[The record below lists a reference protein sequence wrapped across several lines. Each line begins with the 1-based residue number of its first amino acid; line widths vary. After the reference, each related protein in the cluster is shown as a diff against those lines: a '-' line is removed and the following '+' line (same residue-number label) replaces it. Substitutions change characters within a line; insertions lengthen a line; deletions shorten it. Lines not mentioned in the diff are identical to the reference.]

1 MAINNRVVQER
12 PVLYRPN
19 MTAVTAKE
27 KVTYYARVSTE
38 NDEQEDSYERQR
50 EHFEEKIMANPK
62 WEYVPGYADWGV
74 TGTKAEARKNFMRM
88 IEDCRAG
95 KINRILVK
103 SISRFARN
111 TVDTLMYIRELREM
125 GISVFFETQNID
137 TMSASGDVLITIL
150 AAMAEQES
158 RTMSTNIKWAYQK
171 RFKDGQVLINP
182 ATLGYKKDGDEYE
195 IVEEEAEIIRMVFRN
210 YLAGDSVRQIAD
222 ALNAEGYMTR
232 KGNGFKP
239 NSILNILANEKYT
252 GNAILGK
259 TFKPDVLSKH
269 RVKNEGQAPSYYVE
283 NSHPAIISQELFD
296 MVQAEKER
304 RKNLRS
310 TAKTGRG
317 KYSRK
322 YVLSGLLV
330 CSNCG
335 AKFRRNGRTV
345 ASGEFIPTWVC
356 ITHQKDHQA
365 CRMRPLKEKDIYA
378 AYERA
383 VKRLLGETDDLMEIV
398 KQATLESMN
407 IEKPEDIEEIRSALM
422 QARKA
427 VLDLFKAKRDGDVSM
442 EEYEV
447 KYAEYSQQIAELEER
462 EKNVHA
468 HNLQCQLAQKRLQE
482 AYELIDDAKANCT
495 DKDVMRKLLDAIKV
509 IDKHELEFQFNCG
522 IDIRETV

>member
-330 CSNCG
+330 CANCG

-365 CRMRPLKEKDIYA
+365 CKMRPLKEKEIYA

-398 KQATLESMN
+398 KQATLEGMN
-407 IEKPEDIEEIRSALM
+407 IKKPEDIEEIRSALM

>member
-259 TFKPDVLSKH
+259 TFKSDVLSKH

-304 RKNLRS
+304 RKTSAQLQ
-310 TAKTGRG
+310 
-317 KYSRK
+317 
-322 YVLSGLLV
+322 
-330 CSNCG
+330 
-335 AKFRRNGRTV
+335 NG
-345 ASGEFIPTWVC
+345 
-356 ITHQKDHQA
+356 
-365 CRMRPLKEKDIYA
+365 
-378 AYERA
+378 
-383 VKRLLGETDDLMEIV
+383 
-398 KQATLESMN
+398 
-407 IEKPEDIEEIRSALM
+407 
-422 QARKA
+422 
-427 VLDLFKAKRDGDVSM
+427 
-442 EEYEV
+442 
-447 KYAEYSQQIAELEER
+447 
-462 EKNVHA
+462 
-468 HNLQCQLAQKRLQE
+468 
-482 AYELIDDAKANCT
+482 
-495 DKDVMRKLLDAIKV
+495 
-509 IDKHELEFQFNCG
+509 
-522 IDIRETV
+522 

>member
-330 CSNCG
+330 CTNCG

-365 CRMRPLKEKDIYA
+365 CKMRPLKEKEIYA

-383 VKRLLGETDDLMEIV
+383 VKRLLGESNDLMEIV
-398 KQATLESMN
+398 KQATLEGMN
-407 IEKPEDIEEIRSALM
+407 IQKPEDIEEIRSALM

>member
-330 CSNCG
+330 CTNCG

-442 EEYEV
+442 EEYEA

-509 IDKHELEFQFNCG
+509 LDKHELEFQFNCG

>member
-50 EHFEEKIMANPK
+50 EHFEKKIMANPK

-330 CSNCG
+330 CTNCG

-442 EEYEV
+442 EEYEA
-447 KYAEYSQQIAELEER
+447 KYAEYSQRIAELEER

-482 AYELIDDAKANCT
+482 AYESIDDAKANCT

>member
-232 KGNGFKP
+232 KGNWFKP

-365 CRMRPLKEKDIYA
+365 CKMRPLKEKEIYA

-383 VKRLLGETDDLMEIV
+383 VKRLLGETNDLMEIV
-398 KQATLESMN
+398 KQATLEGMN
-407 IEKPEDIEEIRSALM
+407 IKKPEDIEEIRSALM

>member
-365 CRMRPLKEKDIYA
+365 CKMRPLKEKEIYA

-383 VKRLLGETDDLMEIV
+383 VKRLLGETNDLMEIV
-398 KQATLESMN
+398 KQATLEGMN
-407 IEKPEDIEEIRSALM
+407 IKKPEDIEEIRSALM

-482 AYELIDDAKANCT
+482 AYESIDDAKANCT

>member
-50 EHFEEKIMANPK
+50 EHFEKKIMANPK

-365 CRMRPLKEKDIYA
+365 CKMRPLKEKEIYA

-383 VKRLLGETDDLMEIV
+383 VKRLLGETNDLMEIV
-398 KQATLESMN
+398 KQATLEGMN
-407 IEKPEDIEEIRSALM
+407 IKKTEDIEEIRTALM

>member
-330 CSNCG
+330 CTNCG

-442 EEYEV
+442 EEYEA
-447 KYAEYSQQIAELEER
+447 KYAEYSQRIAELEER

>member
-50 EHFEEKIMANPK
+50 QHFEEKIMANPK

-330 CSNCG
+330 CTNCG

-442 EEYEV
+442 EEYEA

>member
-1 MAINNRVVQER
+1 
-12 PVLYRPN
+12 

-50 EHFEEKIMANPK
+50 EHFEKKIMANPK

-365 CRMRPLKEKDIYA
+365 CKMRPLKEKEIYA

-383 VKRLLGETDDLMEIV
+383 VKRLLGETNDLMEIV
-398 KQATLESMN
+398 KQATLEGMN
-407 IEKPEDIEEIRSALM
+407 IKKPEDIEEIRSALM

-482 AYELIDDAKANCT
+482 AYESIDDAKANCT

>member
-50 EHFEEKIMANPK
+50 EHFEKKIMANPK

-296 MVQAEKER
+296 MVQAVKER

-365 CRMRPLKEKDIYA
+365 CKMRPLKEKEIYA

-383 VKRLLGETDDLMEIV
+383 VKRLLGETNDLMEIV
-398 KQATLESMN
+398 KQATLEGMN
-407 IEKPEDIEEIRSALM
+407 IKKPEDIEEIRSALM

>member
-365 CRMRPLKEKDIYA
+365 CKMRPLKEKEIYA

-383 VKRLLGETDDLMEIV
+383 VKRLLGETNDLMEIV
-398 KQATLESMN
+398 KQATLEGMN
-407 IEKPEDIEEIRSALM
+407 IKKTEDIEEIRTALM

-427 VLDLFKAKRDGDVSM
+427 VLDLFKAKRDGDVSI

>member
-222 ALNAEGYMTR
+222 ALNAEGHMTR

-330 CSNCG
+330 CTNCG

-442 EEYEV
+442 EEYEA

>member
-330 CSNCG
+330 CTNCG

-442 EEYEV
+442 EEYEA

-509 IDKHELEFQFNCG
+509 IDKHELEFQFNWG

>member
-50 EHFEEKIMANPK
+50 EHFEKKIMANPK

-365 CRMRPLKEKDIYA
+365 CKMRPLKDKEIYA
-378 AYERA
+378 DYERA
-383 VKRLLGETDDLMEIV
+383 VKRLLGETNDLMEIV
-398 KQATLESMN
+398 KQATLEGMN
-407 IEKPEDIEEIRSALM
+407 IKKPEDIEEIRSALM

>member
-1 MAINNRVVQER
+1 
-12 PVLYRPN
+12 
-19 MTAVTAKE
+19 
-27 KVTYYARVSTE
+27 
-38 NDEQEDSYERQR
+38 
-50 EHFEEKIMANPK
+50 
-62 WEYVPGYADWGV
+62 
-74 TGTKAEARKNFMRM
+74 
-88 IEDCRAG
+88 
-95 KINRILVK
+95 
-103 SISRFARN
+103 
-111 TVDTLMYIRELREM
+111 
-125 GISVFFETQNID
+125 
-137 TMSASGDVLITIL
+137 
-150 AAMAEQES
+150 
-158 RTMSTNIKWAYQK
+158 
-171 RFKDGQVLINP
+171 
-182 ATLGYKKDGDEYE
+182 
-195 IVEEEAEIIRMVFRN
+195 MVFRN

-222 ALNAEGYMTR
+222 SLNAEGYVTR
-232 KGNGFKP
+232 KGHQFKP

-310 TAKTGRG
+310 TVKTGKG

-330 CSNCG
+330 CANCG

-356 ITHQKDHQA
+356 ITHQKDQQS
-365 CRMRPLKEKDIYA
+365 CKMRPLKEKDIYA

-383 VKRLLGETDDLMEIV
+383 VKRLLGETDGLMDII
-398 KQATLESMN
+398 KQTTLEGMN
-407 IEKPEDIEEIRSALM
+407 IEQPEDIEEIRKALM

-427 VLDLFKAKRDGDVSM
+427 VLDLFKAKRDGDVSL
-442 EEYEV
+442 EEYER
-447 KYAEYSQQIAELEER
+447 KYSEFSQQIVDLEER

-468 HNLQCQLAQKRLQE
+468 QNLQCQLAQKRLQD
-482 AYELIDDAKANCT
+482 AYELIDEARSNCT

-509 IDKHELEFQFNCG
+509 ISKHELEFQFNCG
-522 IDIRETV
+522 IDIKETV

>member
-50 EHFEEKIMANPK
+50 EHFEKKIMANPK

-330 CSNCG
+330 CTNCG

-442 EEYEV
+442 EEYEA

>member
-1 MAINNRVVQER
+1 
-12 PVLYRPN
+12 
-19 MTAVTAKE
+19 
-27 KVTYYARVSTE
+27 
-38 NDEQEDSYERQR
+38 
-50 EHFEEKIMANPK
+50 
-62 WEYVPGYADWGV
+62 
-74 TGTKAEARKNFMRM
+74 
-88 IEDCRAG
+88 
-95 KINRILVK
+95 
-103 SISRFARN
+103 
-111 TVDTLMYIRELREM
+111 
-125 GISVFFETQNID
+125 
-137 TMSASGDVLITIL
+137 
-150 AAMAEQES
+150 

-182 ATLGYKKDGDEYE
+182 CTLGYKKEGDEYA

-222 ALNAEGYMTR
+222 SLNAEGYVTR
-232 KGNGFKP
+232 KGHQFKP

-310 TAKTGRG
+310 TVKTGKG

-330 CSNCG
+330 CANCG

-356 ITHQKDHQA
+356 ITHQKDQQS
-365 CRMRPLKEKDIYA
+365 CKMRPLKEKDIYA

-383 VKRLLGETDDLMEIV
+383 VKRLLGETDGLMDII
-398 KQATLESMN
+398 KQTTLEGMN
-407 IEKPEDIEEIRSALM
+407 IEQPEDIEEIRKALM

-427 VLDLFKAKRDGDVSM
+427 VLDLFKAKRDGDVSL
-442 EEYEV
+442 EEYER
-447 KYAEYSQQIAELEER
+447 KYSEFSQQIVDLEER

-468 HNLQCQLAQKRLQE
+468 QNLQCQLAQKRLQD
-482 AYELIDDAKANCT
+482 AYELIDEARSNCT

-509 IDKHELEFQFNCG
+509 ISKHELEFQFNCG
-522 IDIRETV
+522 IDIKETV

>member
-365 CRMRPLKEKDIYA
+365 CKMRPLKEKEIYA

-383 VKRLLGETDDLMEIV
+383 VKRLLGETNDLMEIV
-398 KQATLESMN
+398 KQATLEGMN
-407 IEKPEDIEEIRSALM
+407 IKKPEDIEEIRSALM

>member
-19 MTAVTAKE
+19 ITAVTAKE

-330 CSNCG
+330 CTNCG

-442 EEYEV
+442 EEYEA

>member
-195 IVEEEAEIIRMVFRN
+195 IVEVEAEIIRMVFRN

-330 CSNCG
+330 CTNCG

-442 EEYEV
+442 EEYEA

>member
-365 CRMRPLKEKDIYA
+365 CKMRPLKEKEIYA

-383 VKRLLGETDDLMEIV
+383 VKRLLGETNDLMEIV
-398 KQATLESMN
+398 KQATLEGMN
-407 IEKPEDIEEIRSALM
+407 IKKTEDIEEIRSALM

>member
-232 KGNGFKP
+232 K
-239 NSILNILANEKYT
+239 
-252 GNAILGK
+252 
-259 TFKPDVLSKH
+259 
-269 RVKNEGQAPSYYVE
+269 
-283 NSHPAIISQELFD
+283 
-296 MVQAEKER
+296 
-304 RKNLRS
+304 
-310 TAKTGRG
+310 
-317 KYSRK
+317 
-322 YVLSGLLV
+322 
-330 CSNCG
+330 
-335 AKFRRNGRTV
+335 
-345 ASGEFIPTWVC
+345 
-356 ITHQKDHQA
+356 
-365 CRMRPLKEKDIYA
+365 
-378 AYERA
+378 
-383 VKRLLGETDDLMEIV
+383 
-398 KQATLESMN
+398 
-407 IEKPEDIEEIRSALM
+407 
-422 QARKA
+422 
-427 VLDLFKAKRDGDVSM
+427 
-442 EEYEV
+442 
-447 KYAEYSQQIAELEER
+447 
-462 EKNVHA
+462 
-468 HNLQCQLAQKRLQE
+468 
-482 AYELIDDAKANCT
+482 
-495 DKDVMRKLLDAIKV
+495 
-509 IDKHELEFQFNCG
+509 
-522 IDIRETV
+522 

>member
-50 EHFEEKIMANPK
+50 EHFEKKIMANPK

-296 MVQAEKER
+296 MVQAEKQR

-365 CRMRPLKEKDIYA
+365 CKMRPLKEKEIYA

-383 VKRLLGETDDLMEIV
+383 VKRLLGETNDLMEIV
-398 KQATLESMN
+398 KQATLEGMN
-407 IEKPEDIEEIRSALM
+407 IKKPEDIEEIRSALM

-482 AYELIDDAKANCT
+482 AYESIDDAKANCT

>member
-12 PVLYRPN
+12 PVLFRPN

-38 NDEQEDSYERQR
+38 NDEQEDSYERQK

-88 IEDCRAG
+88 IDDCRAG

-182 ATLGYKKDGDEYE
+182 ATLGYKKDGEEYVV
-195 IVEEEAEIIRMVFRN
+195 VEEEAEIVRMVFRN

-222 ALNAEGYMTR
+222 ALNAEGYTTR
-232 KGNGFKP
+232 KGHQFKP

-365 CRMRPLKEKDIYA
+365 CKMRPLKEKEIYA

-383 VKRLLGETDDLMEIV
+383 VKRLLGETNDLMEIV
-398 KQATLESMN
+398 KQATLEGMN
-407 IEKPEDIEEIRSALM
+407 IKKPEDIEEIRSALM

-482 AYELIDDAKANCT
+482 AYESIDDAKANCT